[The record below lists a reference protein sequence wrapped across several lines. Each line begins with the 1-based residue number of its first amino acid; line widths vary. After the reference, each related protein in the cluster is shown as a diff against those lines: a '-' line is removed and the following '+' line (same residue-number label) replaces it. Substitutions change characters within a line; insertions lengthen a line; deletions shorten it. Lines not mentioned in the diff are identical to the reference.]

1 MTQKFLN
8 AVKGRPFVLVVL
20 SLLLTGILLLSGC
33 ASGESE
39 EASKARSRAVINSGS
54 IVPEEEVRVAEYLQ
68 YYDQHFPEPL
78 DEAIGLDLRL
88 GNNLLPAEG
97 CMAWLQI
104 GLQTKSSE
112 EEMIAPLNLA
122 IVIDRSGSMNDPDKM
137 PYVKQSLGIFLRS
150 LNPDDMVS
158 IITYSDNAE
167 LVLKTQQVGDGSW
180 IKRVIDNIEPGGST
194 NLHAG
199 MMLGFRE
206 VERNFNI
213 HRNNR
218 VMLLTDGIANRGE
231 TDPEKI
237 AEDALAY
244 NQKGIYLSTI
254 GLGLE
259 FNDALLIKLAKQ
271 GEGGY
276 TFVDSAEE
284 MDRVFRQQVNTLK
297 QRVADDVSVQ
307 ILPSQGVRLIGLTGY
322 DGVPPSEGASVKMWP
337 MSLEDSQVILAQLQV
352 GSGRTGTRT
361 LAKIRLSY
369 FDELAQRMVS
379 VEKSISGEMISKMS
393 GYDPAWDLEIL
404 RNVTIQE
411 TAEGMQE
418 IDRLFDAE
426 KYEQAWRIA
435 VELERKITEVA
446 RLTGDSQMYDDAAL
460 MRKYQATLSE
470 AVFQTQGRQPY
481 IDDDVYDDSERPY
494 RGNDDLPEIEIE

>member
-180 IKRVIDNIEPGGST
+180 IKRIIDNIEPGGST

-254 GLGLE
+254 GLGH
-259 FNDALLIKLAKQ
+259 
-271 GEGGY
+271 

-418 IDRLFDAE
+418 IDRLFDDE
-426 KYEQAWRIA
+426 KYEHAWRIA